1 MNVLSITMIW
11 IMTSESESADMT
23 SESESADECFEY
35 NNDMD
40 YDK

>member
-1 MNVLSITMIW
+1 MNVLSIAMIW
-11 IMTSESESADMT
+11 IMT

>member
-11 IMTSESESADMT
+11 IMTSESESV
-23 SESESADECFEY
+23 DECFEY
-35 NNDMD
+35 SNDMD

>member
-11 IMTSESESADMT
+11 IMTSESESAD
-23 SESESADECFEY
+23 ECFEY

-40 YDK
+40 YNKRK